1 MILDILNEIAAI
13 GSTKKKQAILEE
25 NKDNDLLKRVY
36 RLTYSRG
43 LQYYIKKWPQAGFTS
58 QANGLVTLEDCL
70 DFVEFTLATRKIT
83 GNAAIEELA
92 GYIADGKEA
101 DVEVLRRVIK
111 RDLECGASV
120 SIANKVW
127 PGLIPEQPQMLA
139 SSYDEKGINK
149 NIKFPAFAQLKA
161 DGARC
166 FGEIRGDELD
176 DVRLLS
182 RAGNEYLN
190 LDGLKRELIR
200 ITKEARERHPEGVL
214 IDGELV
220 YHAVVEKEPEGLD
233 FLFDAYPEISKAK
246 EFTEEAESR
255 TLSNGLANKSLKGTL
270 SEKEAAG
277 MKFQVWDYVPLEEV
291 YFEDPLIQRLK
302 YDARFTVLE
311 RMVENTDSIIL
322 IENELVYN
330 LDEAKK
336 IYKKYVDQGLEGIIL
351 KNITGVWENTRSK
364 NLYKFKEVIDV
375 DLKIVG
381 IYPHRKDPT
390 KAGGFNLESECGN
403 IKVNAGSG
411 LKDKPGKDS
420 HELDRTR
427 IMENPEDYIGQV
439 LECECNG
446 WLKQDGRDYVKLF
459 LPIAVRIRRDKSKA
473 NTFEDVFGDFHEVT
487 GL

>member
-13 GSTKKKQAILEE
+13 GSTKTKQSILEK
-25 NKDNDLLKRVY
+25 NKDNELLKRVY

-43 LQYYIKKWPQAGFTS
+43 LQYYIKKWPQPGLTS
-58 QANGLVTLEDCL
+58 QSHGLITLEDCL

-92 GYIADGKEA
+92 GYIADGKEN
-101 DVEVLRRVIK
+101 DVEVLRRVMM

-127 PGLIPEQPQMLA
+127 KDLIPEQPQMLA
-139 SSYDEKGINK
+139 SSYDEKGIAK

-190 LDGLKRELIR
+190 LDQLKRELIR

-220 YHAVVEKEPEGLD
+220 YHAAVEKEPEGLD
-233 FLFDAYPEISKAK
+233 FLFDSSGPVEKEI
-246 EFTEEAESR
+246 TEEAESR

-277 MKFQVWDYVPLEEV
+277 MKFQVWDYVPLIEV
-291 YFEDPLIQRLK
+291 YSENPIINRLK

-336 IYKKYVDQGLEGIIL
+336 IYKKYIDQGLEGIIL

-375 DLKIVG
+375 DLRIVG

-427 IMENPEDYIGQV
+427 IMENPENYIGKV

-446 WLKQDGRDYVKLF
+446 WLKQAGREYVKLF
-459 LPIAVRIRRDKSKA
+459 LPIAIRLREDKSKA